1 MKNNIYFVGLPA
13 AGKSTIGKQLAK
25 TLKFKWIDTD
35 QEIVRRTGVEINWIF
50 DQEGEEGFRQR
61 ERTLIEE
68 LTQEKDIVLSTG
80 GETILDPKNRQLL
93 HDTGIVIYLQVSIT
107 KQVER
112 TEKDKVRP
120 LLRSGDKKQK
130 LMELSER
137 LNSLYA
143 SIADITIATD
153 SSAVPLLV
161 GNLQKKIVEWKK
173 SKDLGA

>member
-25 TLKFKWIDTD
+25 ALKFKWIDTD

-50 DQEGEEGFRQR
+50 DEEGEEGFRLR
-61 ERTLIEE
+61 ESALIKE
-68 LTQEKDIVLSTG
+68 LTQEKDLVLSTG
-80 GETILDPKNRQLL
+80 GETVLDPKNRELL
-93 HDTGIVIYLQVSIT
+93 HATGIVIYLRVSIK

-130 LMELSER
+130 LIELSER
-137 LNSLYA
+137 LSNLYA
-143 SIADITIATD
+143 SIADITIVTD
-153 SSAVPLLV
+153 SSAVPFLV
-161 GNLQKKIVEWKK
+161 SDLQKKIVEWKEQN
-173 SKDLGA
+173 S